1 MKSKRIYPAFTISK
15 KGEMSLK
22 NGHPWVYCDEL
33 RNEPEGLKNG
43 ELCDV
48 FSEKG
53 SYLGTGFLSLNSKIR
68 IRILS
73 DNANENFSEN
83 FFRRRIR
90 YAIDYRKTV
99 MGDDF
104 SACRLIFGEADG
116 MPGLTIDKYGDIL
129 VSQVLSYGMDMIK
142 DMIFRL
148 LVEELEKDGV
158 KVSGIMERNDVAIRK
173 LEGLEQYKGWYRAEF
188 LPEPPSNIQQKSLS
202 LLTTKSAKRT
212 SYEGSKTGTLDTSKA
227 RKSSKS
233 NRNSIIQN
241 YTGEELF
248 HLKSGYYNHK
258 R

>member
-148 LVEELEKDGV
+148 LIEELEKDGV
-158 KVSGIMERNDVAIRK
+158 KV
-173 LEGLEQYKGWYRAEF
+173 
-188 LPEPPSNIQQKSLS
+188 
-202 LLTTKSAKRT
+202 
-212 SYEGSKTGTLDTSKA
+212 
-227 RKSSKS
+227 
-233 NRNSIIQN
+233 
-241 YTGEELF
+241 
-248 HLKSGYYNHK
+248 
-258 R
+258 

>member
-1 MKSKRIYPAFTISK
+1 MRYNNEKQKNLSCVHYIEKRGNVP
-15 KGEMSLK
+15 E

-129 VSQVLSYGMDMIK
+129 VSQVLSYGMDMIR
-142 DMIFRL
+142 I
-148 LVEELEKDGV
+148 
-158 KVSGIMERNDVAIRK
+158 
-173 LEGLEQYKGWYRAEF
+173 
-188 LPEPPSNIQQKSLS
+188 
-202 LLTTKSAKRT
+202 
-212 SYEGSKTGTLDTSKA
+212 
-227 RKSSKS
+227 
-233 NRNSIIQN
+233 
-241 YTGEELF
+241 
-248 HLKSGYYNHK
+248 
-258 R
+258 

>member
-43 ELCDV
+43 GLCDV

-90 YAIDYRKTV
+90 SPRFA
-99 MGDDF
+99 
-104 SACRLIFGEADG
+104 
-116 MPGLTIDKYGDIL
+116 
-129 VSQVLSYGMDMIK
+129 
-142 DMIFRL
+142 
-148 LVEELEKDGV
+148 
-158 KVSGIMERNDVAIRK
+158 
-173 LEGLEQYKGWYRAEF
+173 
-188 LPEPPSNIQQKSLS
+188 
-202 LLTTKSAKRT
+202 
-212 SYEGSKTGTLDTSKA
+212 
-227 RKSSKS
+227 
-233 NRNSIIQN
+233 
-241 YTGEELF
+241 
-248 HLKSGYYNHK
+248 
-258 R
+258 